1 MKMERKKTFHAT
13 RLIVGITS
21 VALITAISL
30 GLSGCGK
37 QLSRMEDNQL
47 ELQRMME
54 INAKQI
60 AQSLARIEENQD
72 SLQGTVDDVQAA
84 TARGASTLAAVR
96 LEQKGFQTALSEAL
110 RKNNRELA
118 ASVAGLGASQ
128 QSLQGGIQAV
138 QEGMQAVQGNVQA
151 VRGDISKVASRA
163 DGLQG
168 NMSALQEALQ
178 ARTQQLAHSVA
189 DIGANQRK
197 TRDQVTAMHGH
208 VTKVAGDTEALQQKV
223 SALEGTFQ
231 DGSQNIAGIIDTV
244 GQQQLKFEEKL
255 LVNVRAIADTVNAI
269 QQQQTK
275 LQSQVGGVQSDTRAM
290 RDSMIAVLKQLRTE
304 LTRISSEVSSTT
316 DAAEAKE

>member
-1 MKMERKKTFHAT
+1 MERKKTFHAT
-13 RLIVGITS
+13 RLIVTITS

-30 GLSGCGK
+30 GFSGCGK

-60 AQSLARIEENQD
+60 AQSLARIEENQG

-118 ASVAGLGASQ
+118 ASVAALGASQ
-128 QSLQGGIQAV
+128 QSLQGGVQAV

-197 TRDQVTAMHGH
+197 TGDQVTAMHGH

-231 DGSQNIAGIIDTV
+231 DGSQNIAGIIDVV

-255 LVNVRAIADTVNAI
+255 LVNVRAIADTVSAI